1 MVEMNG
7 ESDVPSA
14 TVWLRL
20 TPLGIWC
27 ANVLLRMAG
36 AITPVIGE
44 LAQADVATLIEGLSG
59 YGESAYRAE
68 LRAWCREHGPAA
80 ARELAGY
87 ARAAPGFDQRL
98 FAFIGLREAGPT
110 AEAEVRSMLADSEL
124 RPFAQL
130 WLTGQ
135 RLEDPSFSTPP
146 RPGCCWP
153 RSWLQSSRRPVP
165 TRWLSC
171 WSR

>member
-1 MVEMNG
+1 MNG

-124 RPFAQL
+124 RRWPIRSYGPLPAL
-130 WLTGQ
+130 ADRAAPGGPILSRP
-135 RLEDPSFSTPP
+135 RLGRGAAGREVGLSPP
-146 RPGCCWP
+146 GGR
-153 RSWLQSSRRPVP
+153 SRRAG
-165 TRWLSC
+165 
-171 WSR
+171 